1 MIELSVNI
9 KGLEQNYPIYITNSD
24 ISKLKDTILNHL
36 QGSNYIVVI
45 SKKVY
50 QLYSKELNFEKDK
63 LFILNDGEIEKNEKN
78 YFRILDFALKKQL
91 KRNDA
96 IIAIGGGVV
105 GDLSGFAASTY
116 MRGINFIQIPTT
128 LLAAVDSSVGGK
140 TAINTKYG
148 KNLIGSFY
156 QPKAVF
162 INANFLKTLDEKQ
175 FKSGL
180 GEVIKYG
187 FIEKNCQPNEDS
199 HLINFLTEH
208 NEKIL
213 SKDILTLKE
222 LIKICISLKIAV
234 VQKDERESGLRRILN
249 YGHTYGHV
257 IETITNYT
265 KHTHGACVIEGIRL
279 ALNLAF
285 QLSLID
291 KEYKFLCE
299 DLINKFNYT
308 PIQKFDI
315 NKIIKI
321 MITDKKATNEYI
333 KFILP
338 KAYAE
343 VTEYNFTQEKL
354 KDLLENIERK

>member
-9 KGLEQNYPIYITNSD
+9 KGLELNYPIYITNTD
-24 ISKLKDTILNHL
+24 ISKLKDNILNHI

-50 QLYSKELNFEKDK
+50 QLYLKELDFQKDK
-63 LFILNDGEIEKNEKN
+63 LFILNDGEKEKNEKN
-78 YFRILDFALKKQL
+78 YFKILDFALKKQL

-105 GDLSGFAASTY
+105 GDLAGFVASTY
-116 MRGINFIQIPTT
+116 MRGIKFVQIPTT

-148 KNLIGSFY
+148 KNLVGSFY
-156 QPKAVF
+156 QPNTVF

-180 GEVIKYG
+180 GEIIKYG
-187 FIEKNCQPNEDS
+187 FIEKNCQPYNEP
-199 HLINFLTEH
+199 HLINFLNEH
-208 NEKIL
+208 YEKIL
-213 SKDILTLKE
+213 SRDILTLKD
-222 LIKICISLKIAV
+222 LIKRCIELKIAV
-234 VQKDERESGLRRILN
+234 VQKDERESGLRKILN

-257 IETITNYT
+257 IETLTNYT
-265 KHTHGACVIEGIRL
+265 KYTHGTCVIEGIRF
-279 ALNLAF
+279 ALNIAL
-285 QLSLID
+285 QLNITN

-299 DLINKFNYT
+299 DLINKFGYT
-308 PIQKFDI
+308 PVQRFDI
-315 NKIIKI
+315 NKILKI
-321 MITDKKATNEYI
+321 ITTDKKATNEYI

-338 KAYAE
+338 TSYAE
-343 VTEYNFTQEKL
+343 VAEHNFTQEKL
-354 KDLLENIERK
+354 KDFLENIERK